1 MMNDENV
8 FVRAV
13 AYAESLKGRYPLLTG
28 NSPDITIEDLVA
40 DIKRVLAV
48 TEIAKRK
55 GLTKS
60 KLYMML
66 KRAGLSPTKIRK
78 QQGVTLLR
86 APSMKLKQT

>member
-1 MMNDENV
+1 MMS
-8 FVRAV
+8 RAV
-13 AYAESLKGRYPLLTG
+13 AYAESLKGRYPLLAG
-28 NSPDITIEDLVA
+28 NAPDITVEDLVE
-40 DIKRVLAV
+40 DIKRGVAV

-55 GLTKS
+55 GLTQS

-78 QQGVTLLR
+78 QQGATLLR